1 MKKINEKDI
10 QLLEK
15 LLENTELAKEPQMES
30 LQKLAPGLVG
40 YSKYTGD
47 IKPVHVDF
55 YSRYNKE
62 LNKELSRVLD
72 IDDLNPLTVHTV
84 NYEVGGEVLEH
95 IDANSFNTFVIMLD
109 DNYEGGDFYIED
121 ELIEFHKRGE
131 VAQYVGWQKRHRVSP
146 VTKGT
151 RKVLVMW
158 YGANHTKTII

>member
-1 MKKINEKDI
+1 MKKIQEKDI
-10 QLLEK
+10 SLLEK
-15 LLENTELAKEPQMES
+15 LLESTELAKDAQMES

-47 IKPVHVDF
+47 KKPVHVDF

-62 LNKELSRVLD
+62 LNKELSRVLG

-121 ELIEFHKRGE
+121 ELIEFIKE
-131 VAQYVGWQKRHRVSP
+131 EK
-146 VTKGT
+146 
-151 RKVLVMW
+151 
-158 YGANHTKTII
+158 